1 MHRKAGWVPGL
12 WLIALLHQG
21 TVHGMGLRSF
31 VALPVEQGGRV
42 VRALVENNTDT
53 DIDTLF
59 LNGAYGLSGRQ
70 TLLLG
75 LPYRLSPSGKDR
87 TSDLSVLYRHIAW
100 QEDHLAGTRRL
111 GWLAGGVISVDAD
124 RAPALQAGFVTS
136 VYRDRSE
143 WDIDALYRLGL
154 ADRPDEA
161 RYDLSFQYRLAPAHY
176 PDWGMGA
183 EWVTV
188 IELNGRWR
196 EGETMVHQVTGGL
209 QWVRRNRVLEGGVVQ
224 DLNSPDDTRIIF
236 GARFHF

>member
-1 MHRKAGWVPGL
+1 MARTVSAAGKPCC
-12 WLIALLHQG
+12 
-21 TVHGMGLRSF
+21 S
-31 VALPVEQGGRV
+31 
-42 VRALVENNTDT
+42 DC
-53 DIDTLF
+53 
-59 LNGAYGLSGRQ
+59 
-70 TLLLG
+70 
-75 LPYRLSPSGKDR
+75 R
-87 TSDLSVLYRHIAW
+87 TGCR
-100 QEDHLAGTRRL
+100 HLARIERATSACCTGL
-111 GWLAGGVISVDAD
+111 GWLAGGVIPVDAD

-176 PDWGMGA
+176 PDWGLGA